1 MATITIDSATSARFG
16 TLTDPVI
23 VLDPSGRKLGRF
35 LPEPM
40 SWEQARI
47 TDGCPHS
54 VEELQSMRA
63 ATEGE
68 SLADFWKRMGRA

>member
-1 MATITIDSATSARFG
+1 MATITIDSAMSAQFG
-16 TLTDPVI
+16 ILTDPVI
-23 VLDPSGRKLGRF
+23 VLDPSGRKLGHF
-35 LPEPM
+35 VPETM

-47 TDGCPHS
+47 ADGCPHS

-68 SLADFWKRMGRA
+68 TLADFWKRMGRA